1 MHILITGATGLIGK
15 EIVKCCHEKN
25 FSVNYL
31 TTSKDKLV
39 QEDNYRGFY
48 WNPSSGEIDLKCL
61 SGVHA
66 IINLAGA
73 SLSKRWTTA
82 YKKEIIR
89 SRIESIQLLK
99 KALDE
104 VDHQVESF
112 VTASA
117 IGIYPDSYDNYYEE
131 DESLVENSFIGKVVE
146 QWEEE
151 ADTLSGNKFSLVKV
165 RIGLVLSKK
174 GGALPEIARPVKFYA
189 GTTFG
194 DGKQW
199 QSWIHSKDLARLF
212 LFVVENKLN
221 GIYNGVAPNPVSN
234 KKLVKEIA
242 AVLKKPLIL
251 PGIPESLMKVI
262 LGEMAYVLYASQRV
276 SSKKIEES
284 GFNFDYPNI
293 TLALKEIY

>member
-1 MHILITGATGLIGK
+1 
-15 EIVKCCHEKN
+15 
-25 FSVNYL
+25 
-31 TTSKDKLV
+31 
-39 QEDNYRGFY
+39 
-48 WNPSSGEIDLKCL
+48 
-61 SGVHA
+61 
-66 IINLAGA
+66 
-73 SLSKRWTTA
+73 
-82 YKKEIIR
+82 
-89 SRIESIQLLK
+89 
-99 KALDE
+99 
-104 VDHQVESF
+104 
-112 VTASA
+112 
-117 IGIYPDSYDNYYEE
+117 
-131 DESLVENSFIGKVVE
+131 
-146 QWEEE
+146 
-151 ADTLSGNKFSLVKV
+151 
-165 RIGLVLSKK
+165 
-174 GGALPEIARPVKFYA
+174 ALPEIARPVKFYA

-293 TLALKEIY
+293 TLALKEIYQ